1 MGGSRQSAFP
11 YIISRS
17 AFKWVGRPGS
27 LETAMPGGKRR
38 LEDHT
43 LAVCELCRSTRFLAA
58 ARNFEANLRSIDARK
73 KHSKAVILP
82 HIIFRVSFDVDL

>member
-1 MGGSRQSAFP
+1 MSAFETASYP
-11 YIISRS
+11 LE
-17 AFKWVGRPGS
+17 RPGVGVS
-27 LETAMPGGKRR
+27 GMTGIGGKRR